1 MDFWKDWNRRA
12 ALAGWQNC
20 HLMLS
25 EGDAPLAMAPG
36 FLKSHS
42 YGEYVFDWSWAD
54 AWHRSGLEY
63 YKLVTAVPF
72 TPATGPRIWTDENA
86 EHALPSF
93 VGAVTHWW
101 SQRKHRAGISYFR
114 RKKRHG

>member
-1 MDFWKDWNRRA
+1 
-12 ALAGWQNC
+12 
-20 HLMLS
+20 MLS

-63 YKLVTAVPF
+63 YPKLVTAVPF

-93 VGAVTHWW
+93 VGAVTHWCE
-101 SQRKHRAGISYFR
+101 SENISSWHILFPEEEASR
-114 RKKRHG
+114 N